1 MKATEINDL
10 TICKTN
16 ADWILHQINEL
27 RALLSYK
34 SENMI
39 VSNKTKALS
48 ALDCIK
54 NSAEEMRLYIEGL
67 Y

>member
-1 MKATEINDL
+1 MKATEINDF

-16 ADWILHQINEL
+16 ADWILQQINEL

-39 VSNKTKALS
+39 VLNKTRALS
-48 ALDCIK
+48 VLDCIK

>member
-1 MKATEINDL
+1 MKATEINDF

-27 RALLSYK
+27 RALLSFK

-39 VSNKTKALS
+39 VLNKTRALS

-67 Y
+67 N

>member
-1 MKATEINDL
+1 MKAAEINDF

-16 ADWILHQINEL
+16 ADWILQQINEL

-39 VSNKTKALS
+39 VLNKTRALS

-67 Y
+67 N

>member
-1 MKATEINDL
+1 MKATEINDF

-39 VSNKTKALS
+39 VLNKTRALS

-54 NSAEEMRLYIEGL
+54 NSAEEMKLYIEEL

>member
-39 VSNKTKALS
+39 VLNKTRALS

-67 Y
+67 N

>member
-1 MKATEINDL
+1 MKATEINDF

-39 VSNKTKALS
+39 VLNKTRALS

-54 NSAEEMRLYIEGL
+54 NFIKN
-67 Y
+67 

>member
-34 SENMI
+34 SENII
-39 VSNKTKALS
+39 VLNKTRALS

>member
-1 MKATEINDL
+1 MKATEINDF

-16 ADWILHQINEL
+16 TDWILHQINEL

-39 VSNKTKALS
+39 VLNKTRALS

-67 Y
+67 N

>member
-1 MKATEINDL
+1 MKATEINDF

-39 VSNKTKALS
+39 VLNKTRALS

-67 Y
+67 N

>member
-10 TICKTN
+10 TICITH
-16 ADWILHQINEL
+16 ADWILQQINEL

-34 SENMI
+34 SGNMI
-39 VSNKTKALS
+39 VLNKTRAFS

-67 Y
+67 N

>member
-1 MKATEINDL
+1 MKATEINDF
-10 TICKTN
+10 TICKAN

-27 RALLSYK
+27 RALLSCN

-39 VSNKTKALS
+39 VLNKTRALS

-67 Y
+67 N

>member
-1 MKATEINDL
+1 MKATEINDF

-39 VSNKTKALS
+39 VSNNTEA
-48 ALDCIK
+48 
-54 NSAEEMRLYIEGL
+54 Y
-67 Y
+67 

>member
-1 MKATEINDL
+1 MKATEINDF

-27 RALLSYK
+27 RALFSYK

-39 VSNKTKALS
+39 VLNKTRALS

-67 Y
+67 N

>member
-1 MKATEINDL
+1 MKATEINDF

-16 ADWILHQINEL
+16 ADWILQQINEL

-39 VSNKTKALS
+39 VLNKTRALS

-54 NSAEEMRLYIEGL
+54 NSTEEMRLYIEGL

>member
-1 MKATEINDL
+1 MKATEINDF

-39 VSNKTKALS
+39 VFNKTRALS

>member
-1 MKATEINDL
+1 MKAMEINDF

-39 VSNKTKALS
+39 VSNKTRALS

-54 NSAEEMRLYIEGL
+54 NLQRK
-67 Y
+67 

>member
-1 MKATEINDL
+1 MKATEINDF
-10 TICKTN
+10 TICKTH

-39 VSNKTKALS
+39 VLNKTRALS

>member
-1 MKATEINDL
+1 MKATEINDF

-16 ADWILHQINEL
+16 ADWILQQINEL

-39 VSNKTKALS
+39 VLNKTRALS

>member
-1 MKATEINDL
+1 MKATEINDF
-10 TICKTN
+10 TICKNN
-16 ADWILHQINEL
+16 ADWILQQINEL

-39 VSNKTKALS
+39 VLNKTRALS

-54 NSAEEMRLYIEGL
+54 NSAEEMRLYIERL
-67 Y
+67 

>member
-1 MKATEINDL
+1 MKATEINDF

-39 VSNKTKALS
+39 VLNKTRALS

>member
-39 VSNKTKALS
+39 VLNKTRALS

>member
-1 MKATEINDL
+1 MKATEINDF
-10 TICKTN
+10 TIYKTN

-39 VSNKTKALS
+39 VLNKTRALS